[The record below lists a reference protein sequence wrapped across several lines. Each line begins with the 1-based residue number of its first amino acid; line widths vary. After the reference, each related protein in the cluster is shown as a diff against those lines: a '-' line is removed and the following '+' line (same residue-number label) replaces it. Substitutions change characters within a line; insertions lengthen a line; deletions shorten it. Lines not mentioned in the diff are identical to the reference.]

1 MAAALRAQC
10 ASVDAVE
17 IDPVIARLGRELHPE
32 HPYASDKVRIHINDG
47 RAFFHQARAAGR
59 HYDLIVFGW
68 WIHKLLSQ

>member
-1 MAAALRAQC
+1 VAAALRAQC